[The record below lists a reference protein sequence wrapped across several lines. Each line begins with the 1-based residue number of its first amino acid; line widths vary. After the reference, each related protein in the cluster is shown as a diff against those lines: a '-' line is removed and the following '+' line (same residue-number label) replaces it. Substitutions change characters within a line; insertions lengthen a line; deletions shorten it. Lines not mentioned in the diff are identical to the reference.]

1 MINPKKLEGAAG
13 DSFSICDDYLRSVK
27 PELASANFK
36 AGRVKTFKN
45 NNSEITVEYEGA
57 KSALYR
63 AVL

>member
-45 NNSEITVEYEGA
+45 NNSI
-57 KSALYR
+57 SF
-63 AVL
+63 